1 MRNSSRHT
9 TVAAA
14 CPAGSA
20 GEVMRPAVRKPP
32 MLAAEDGMSL
42 IEVMVAMVILVGG
55 VLALL
60 TLVEGSIKNTVRAT
74 AREQGTNL
82 ARELVERARQVP
94 YGSMTSTAAP
104 GALAA
109 AIPEAT
115 TATGT
120 SFTVTRRGIAYTVT
134 VNACSIDD
142 PSDGAGAG
150 DTSFCE
156 VASGAGTASAG
167 TRNVL
172 GYNVAWSG
180 DPIASLCLV
189 VATNGAIGNL
199 VSDLSGN
206 LLGLALGGAQ
216 VANCPANPTRT
227 VAYDDAPDDLRR
239 VRITLAWNSGGPA
252 SITQTTI
259 LAAPR

>member
-1 MRNSSRHT
+1 MRRIIQQL
-9 TVAAA
+9 
-14 CPAGSA
+14 AGGEA
-20 GEVMRPAVRKPP
+20 GMT
-32 MLAAEDGMSL
+32 L

-60 TLVEGSIKNTVRAT
+60 TLVEGSVKSTVRTT

-94 YGSMTSTAAP
+94 YASMTATAAP

-120 SFTVTRRGIAYTVT
+120 SFTVARRGVTYTVT

-156 VASGAGTASAG
+156 VASGAGTATAS

-172 GYNVAWSG
+172 GYNVAWTG
-180 DPIASLCLV
+180 DPITALCLV
-189 VATNGAIGNL
+189 VTTNGAVGNL
-199 VSDLSGN
+199 VSDLTGN
-206 LLGLALGGAQ
+206 LLGLAQGGAQ
-216 VANCPANPTRT
+216 VSNCAANPTRT
-227 VAYDDAPDDLRR
+227 VAYDEAPDDLRR
-239 VRITLAWNSGGPA
+239 VRIILSWNSGGAA

>member
-1 MRNSSRHT
+1 MNGHSSSSHPA
-9 TVAAA
+9 VAAA
-14 CPAGSA
+14 S
-20 GEVMRPAVRKPP
+20 
-32 MLAAEDGMSL
+32 AEDGMTL
-42 IEVMVAMVILVGG
+42 VEVMVAMVILLGG

-60 TLVEGSIKNTVRAT
+60 TLVEGSIKSTVRTT

-82 ARELVERARQVP
+82 VRELVERARQVP
-94 YGSMTSTAAP
+94 YSSTTSAAAP

-109 AIPEAT
+109 ALPEAT

-120 SFTVTRRGIAYTVT
+120 SFTVTRRGVTYTVT
-134 VNACSIDD
+134 VNACSVDD

-156 VASGAGTASAG
+156 VASGAGSASAG

-180 DPIASLCLV
+180 DPITSLCLV
-189 VATNGAIGNL
+189 VTSNSAVGNL
-199 VSDLSGN
+199 VSDLTGN
-206 LLGLALGGAQ
+206 LLGLAQGGAQ
-216 VANCPANPTRT
+216 VANCPANPART

-239 VRITLAWNSGGPA
+239 VRITLTWNSGRPA